1 MKKEENM
8 SSLHKIA
15 ELKKELTALR
25 IKASTGET
33 IKSGKAKSLKKEIAR
48 IYTQLN
54 SKNK

>member
-1 MKKEENM
+1 M
-8 SSLHKIA
+8 SSLHKIV

-33 IKSGKAKSLKKEIAR
+33 IQGGKAKSLKKEIAR